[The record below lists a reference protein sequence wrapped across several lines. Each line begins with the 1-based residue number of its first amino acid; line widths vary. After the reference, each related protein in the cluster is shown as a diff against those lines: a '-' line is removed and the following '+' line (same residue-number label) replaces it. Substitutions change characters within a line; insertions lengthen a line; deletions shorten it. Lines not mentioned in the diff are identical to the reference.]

1 MNMLLRSLLVERVS
15 LAAAGLGERSVAAR
29 RQEDKILALGRF
41 GRTEFAEHKQ
51 ELLEHLAHPDTL
63 LIDHLLVQAW
73 GQAG

>member
-1 MNMLLRSLLVERVS
+1 
-15 LAAAGLGERSVAAR
+15 VAER

-63 LIDHLLVQAW
+63 IDHLLAQAW

>member
-1 MNMLLRSLLVERVS
+1 
-15 LAAAGLGERSVAAR
+15 VAER

-63 LIDHLLVQAW
+63 LIDHLLAQAW